1 MSLTID
7 QFRAVELKVATVT
20 AAEPHPNAD
29 RLLVLKL
36 KVGAEERQ
44 IVSGIRQH
52 YAPADLVGKTI
63 ILAANLEPAELR
75 GVTSHGMLLA
85 VREGDKVI
93 VLTTEK
99 PASSGLVV
107 S

>member
-1 MSLTID
+1 MITID
-7 QFRAVELKVATVT
+7 EFRKVELRT
-20 AAEPHPNAD
+20 AEVLACEPHPNAD
-29 RLLVLKL
+29 RLNVLKL

-52 YAPADLVGKTI
+52 YAPQDLVGKTI
-63 ILAANLEPAELR
+63 ILVANLEPADLR
-75 GVTSHGMLLA
+75 GVPSHGMLLA
-85 VREGDKVI
+85 VRDGEKVI

-99 PASSGLVV
+99 PAASGIVV

>member
-1 MSLTID
+1 MITID
-7 QFRAVELKVATVT
+7 DFRKVELRTAEVI

-36 KVGAEERQ
+36 RVGTEERQ

-52 YAPADLVGKTI
+52 YTPEQLVGRTI
-63 ILAANLEPAELR
+63 ILAANLEPADLR
-75 GVTSHGMLLA
+75 GVQSHGMLLA
-85 VREGDKVI
+85 VRDGDKVV
-93 VLTTEK
+93 VLTSEK
-99 PASSGLVV
+99 PVQSGLLV

>member
-1 MSLTID
+1 MITID
-7 QFRAVELKVATVT
+7 EFRKVELRT
-20 AAEPHPNAD
+20 AEVLACEPHPNAD
-29 RLLVLKL
+29 RLYVLKL

-52 YAPADLVGKTI
+52 YAPQDLVGKTI
-63 ILAANLEPAELR
+63 ILVANLEPADLR
-75 GVTSHGMLLA
+75 GVPSHGMLLA
-85 VREGDKVI
+85 VRDGEKVI

-99 PASSGLVV
+99 PAASGIVV

>member
-1 MSLTID
+1 MISID
-7 QFRAVELKVATVT
+7 DFRKVELRT
-20 AAEPHPNAD
+20 AEVIACEPHPNAD

-63 ILAANLEPAELR
+63 ILAANLEPADLR

>member
-1 MSLTID
+1 MITID
-7 QFRAVELKVATVT
+7 DFRKVELRT
-20 AAEPHPNAD
+20 AEVLSAEPHPNAD

-63 ILAANLEPAELR
+63 ILVANLEPADLR
-75 GVTSHGMLLA
+75 GVASHGMLLA

-99 PASSGLVV
+99 AAGSGLLV

>member
-1 MSLTID
+1 MITID
-7 QFRAVELKVATVT
+7 DFRKVELRT
-20 AAEPHPNAD
+20 AEVLAGEPHPNAD
-29 RLLVLKL
+29 RLYVLKL

-52 YAPADLVGKTI
+52 YAPQDLVGKTI
-63 ILAANLEPAELR
+63 ILVANLEPADLR
-75 GVTSHGMLLA
+75 GVTSQGMLLA
-85 VREGDKVI
+85 FRDGEKVI

-99 PASSGLVV
+99 PAASGIVV

>member
-1 MSLTID
+1 MVTID
-7 QFRAVELKVATVT
+7 DFRKVELRT
-20 AAEPHPNAD
+20 AEVLASEPHPNAD

-52 YAPADLVGKTI
+52 YQPADLVGKTV
-63 ILAANLEPAELR
+63 ILVANLEPADLR
-75 GVTSHGMLLA
+75 GVQSHGMLLA
-85 VREGDKVI
+85 VRDGEKVI
-93 VLTTEK
+93 VVTTEK
-99 PASSGLVV
+99 QTASGLAV